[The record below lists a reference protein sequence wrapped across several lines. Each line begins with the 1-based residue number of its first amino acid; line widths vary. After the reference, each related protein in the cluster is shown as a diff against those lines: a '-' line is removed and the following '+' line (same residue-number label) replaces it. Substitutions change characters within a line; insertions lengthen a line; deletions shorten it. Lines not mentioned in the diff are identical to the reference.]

1 MGKDS
6 GSPPA
11 PQDPT
16 LIGNAATKTN
26 QQTAL
31 YNTQLNRYGQNSP
44 LGSTSWTST
53 PGTPTFDDA
62 AYQKALAGWN
72 STPATIT
79 RPGAWSGGGGM
90 DRGGPGAAGGGYGLG
105 GTIANPNRGAMPT
118 RDQFQTG
125 SGAPTYTQSTS
136 LAPAIQQQFD
146 TGNQAKSAA
155 LSNALT
161 SVRAPVP
168 QADANLRSQYQ
179 DAILSRVNPKQTW
192 QKESMNSDLAN
203 QGIDANSNPAAYE
216 RAIKPLIWQQNDEQN
231 QAFQQAG
238 TEEANQLALAN
249 QQRDLPINE
258 AIGLQSGAQV
268 GMPQQQ
274 QPQPF
279 GAQPANMESI
289 YNNQY
294 TGLQDIYNQKVGQ
307 SNAQTSGLFGL
318 GAAGLGAYGLYAGL
332 AASDKRLKTDIRKV
346 GETEE
351 GTNIYLYRFKG
362 DPKTQMGVMAQELEK
377 TDPEAVHDVGGIK
390 MVDYSRVQ

>member
-6 GSPPA
+6 GSAPTPP
-11 PQDPT
+11 DPNVV
-16 LIGNAATKTN
+16 GNAATKTN

-31 YNTQLNRYGQNSP
+31 YNTALNRYSTANP

-53 PGTPTFDDA
+53 PGAPTYDDA
-62 AYQKALAGWN
+62 GYQKALAGWN
-72 STPATIT
+72 AQPATTSTPYGFGNAGNSEHAT
-79 RPGAWSGGGGM
+79 GGGSGM
-90 DRGGPGAAGGGYGLG
+90 GYS
-105 GTIANPNRGAMPT
+105 TTPSRGAMPT
-118 RDQFQTG
+118 REQFQTG
-125 SGAPTYTQSTS
+125 SAAPSYSQTTT
-136 LAPAIQQQFD
+136 LAPALQQQFD
-146 TGNQAKSAA
+146 TSNRAKNAA

-161 SVRAPVP
+161 SVSSPVP

-179 DAILSRVNPKQTW
+179 DSILSRVNPKQTW

-216 RAIKPLIWQQNDEQN
+216 RAMKPLIWQQNDEQN

-258 AIGLQSGAQV
+258 AIGMQTGGQV
-268 GMPQQQ
+268 QMPQTQ

-279 GAQPANMESI
+279 GAQPANMESL

-294 TGLQDIYNQKVGQ
+294 TGLQDIYNQRVGQ
-307 SNAQTSGLFGL
+307 SNAQTSGLYGL
-318 GAAGLGAYGLYAGL
+318 GGAGLMAL
-332 AASDKRLKTDIRKV
+332 AFSDKRLKTDIRKV
-346 GETEE
+346 GKTEE

-377 TDPEAVHDVGGIK
+377 TKPEAVHDVGGIK
-390 MVDYSRVQ
+390 MVDYAEVE